1 MGGACDTSRMLLWGP
16 MIRDRR
22 AILALLTALNLVNY
36 IDRAVIAAVLTPM
49 KTQLGLTNFEAGV
62 LNTAFLIG
70 YFATSP
76 LFGLRADKGARKW
89 MIALGVVTWSLAT
102 VASGLA
108 VGFWSLLVA
117 RVVVGVG
124 EASYLV
130 LAPTI
135 IDDVTPLD
143 RKGTALSTFY
153 VAIPVGYALGYILGG
168 TIAEQWDAVSGGGW
182 PAGWQMAFFVVGG
195 PGVVL
200 ALTCLLIV
208 EPPRK
213 LLHARAKL
221 LDGVRELVAIP
232 LFRRA
237 VLGYCAY
244 VGSLAGFS
252 YWVVDFL
259 LRAFPDELKVGTAN
273 QRLGG
278 ILLVSGAIGTLISAR
293 FANRASR
300 SHVPR
305 ADEPY
310 DSPGNKRAVNHL
322 LRVCGVGMAVAAPL
336 SAVGFLLPGSNAFFA
351 VSFFVQIGLFSTTS
365 PVNVAFMRAVPTERR
380 ASAVA
385 MSIFASHLFGDLW
398 SAALLGVLL
407 DLLPLKIA
415 MLSLPL
421 TFAWSAYIWWPRRRE
436 ASGPAAGEPG
446 EPGVPPELPPA
457 RVHTTT

>member
-1 MGGACDTSRMLLWGP
+1 

-22 AILALLTALNLVNY
+22 AILALLTALNLINY

-49 KTQLGLTNFEAGV
+49 KAQLGLTNLEAGV

-76 LFGLRADKGARKW
+76 LFGLRADKGTRKR

-143 RKGTALSTFY
+143 RKGSALSTFY

-168 TIAEQWDAVSGGGW
+168 TIAHQWDAASSGGW

-200 ALTCLLIV
+200 ALACLLIV

-221 LDGVRELVAIP
+221 LDGIRELVAIP
-232 LFRRA
+232 LYRRA

-244 VGSLAGFS
+244 VASVAGFS

-259 LRAFPDELKVGTAN
+259 LRAFPDELNVGTAN

-278 ILLVSGAIGTLISAR
+278 ILLVSGIIGTMASAR
-293 FANRASR
+293 FANRASH

-305 ADEPY
+305 SDEPY
-310 DSPGNKRAVNHL
+310 DSPGNKRAVNAL

-336 SAVGFLLPGSNAFFA
+336 AMAGFLLPGSNAFFA

-407 DLLPLKIA
+407 DVLPLKVA

-421 TFAWSAYIWWPRRRE
+421 TFAWTAYIWWPRKRE
-436 ASGPAAGEPG
+436 ASGPAAGAPG
-446 EPGVPPELPPA
+446 EPPELPPA

>member
-1 MGGACDTSRMLLWGP
+1 

-49 KTQLGLTNFEAGV
+49 KAQLGLTNFEAGV

-76 LFGLRADKGARKW
+76 LFGLRADKGTRKRL
-89 MIALGVVTWSLAT
+89 IALGVVMWSLAT

-108 VGFWSLLVA
+108 IGFWSLLVA
-117 RVVVGVG
+117 RIVVGVG

-143 RKGTALSTFY
+143 RKGSALSVFY

-168 TIAEQWDAVSGGGW
+168 TIAQQWDAASGGGW

-221 LDGVRELVAIP
+221 LDGLRELAAIP
-232 LFRRA
+232 LYRRA

-244 VGSLAGFS
+244 VGSVAGFS
-252 YWVVDFL
+252 YWIVDFL
-259 LRAFPDELKVGTAN
+259 LRAFPGELDVGTAN
-273 QRLGG
+273 QRLGA
-278 ILLVSGAIGTLISAR
+278 ILLVSGMIGTMVSAR
-293 FANRASR
+293 FANRASH
-300 SHVPR
+300 SHVAAPG
-305 ADEPY
+305 EPY
-310 DSPGNKRAVNHL
+310 DSPGNKRAVNGL
-322 LRVCGVGMAVAAPL
+322 LRICGVGMVVAAPL
-336 SAVGFLLPGSNAFFA
+336 SAVGFLLPGSTAFFA
-351 VSFFVQIGLFSTTS
+351 ASFFVQIGLFATTS
-365 PVNVAFMRAVPTERR
+365 PVNAAFMRAVPTERR
-380 ASAVA
+380 ASALA
-385 MSIFASHLFGDLW
+385 LSIFSTHLFGDLW

-407 DLLPLKIA
+407 DTLPLKLA

-421 TFAWSAYIWWPRRRE
+421 TFAWTAYIWWPRKRE
-436 ASGPAAGEPG
+436 ASGPAAGAPSDPPG
-446 EPGVPPELPPA
+446 LPQA
-457 RVHTTT
+457 RIHTET